1 MSRFALNPHERAVVS
16 ICSMLCV
23 EWFHRDERRSLLTL
37 LEGEMPHCRPH
48 PLLMELVAAA
58 QQLLDAKTVVEWTFA
73 RHAVSRT
80 LPALLRL
87 DVVVRDPV
95 GAR

>member
-1 MSRFALNPHERAVVS
+1 MSRFTLNPHERAVVS

-23 EWFHRDERRSLLTL
+23 EWFHKDERKNLLAL

-48 PLLMELVAAA
+48 PPLMELVAAA
-58 QQLLDAKTVVEWTFA
+58 QSLLTAKTVVEWNFA
-73 RHAVSRT
+73 RLAVSRT
-80 LPALLRL
+80 LPPLLRL

>member
-1 MSRFALNPHERAVVS
+1 MTRFSVNRHERAVVS

-23 EWFHRDERRSLLTL
+23 DWFPREERHNLLAL
-37 LEGEMPHCRPH
+37 LEGEIPHCRPH
-48 PLLMELVAAA
+48 PPVMDLVSAAQGLLVAKSVLEWNAA
-58 QQLLDAKTVVEWTFA
+58 RQTVSAALV
-73 RHAVSRT
+73 
-80 LPALLRL
+80 PLLRL